1 MTYSGRS
8 AEEEPDR
15 DPVCVSIGGT
25 ITCSGQT
32 DFLDLPLALFMTA
45 GKFQNPSE
53 LQAPALT

>member
-8 AEEEPDR
+8 TEEEPDR
-15 DPVCVSIGGT
+15 DPVCVSLGGT
-25 ITCSGQT
+25 VTRFGQT
-32 DFLDLPLALFMTA
+32 DFLDLPLAPFTTT